1 MYTLQ
6 VTHYSSFSRVQVFFS
21 YYNVKYRIYKIA
33 MSYDHS
39 FYTELI
45 NPIVANELNEYI
57 MITKLSLNPNDRVST
72 TSDIRER
79 KIFIGSI

>member
-1 MYTLQ
+1 
-6 VTHYSSFSRVQVFFS
+6 
-21 YYNVKYRIYKIA
+21 

-72 TSDIRER
+72 TSDIGER